1 MMRPEVTMANEPL
14 VSGNAA
20 GTAGMV
26 GVIMGFLA
34 LVGVYWVHNRLE
46 ETILG
51 SASATAEV
59 GASHARQ
66 ISELAAR
73 IDKLEKA
80 QANMPATTAAAEP
93 AAAPAAAPAANAPP
107 Q

>member
-14 VSGNAA
+14 VSGSAA

-34 LVGVYWVHNRLE
+34 LVGVYWVHNQLE

-51 SASATAEV
+51 SAAATAEV
-59 GASHARQ
+59 GTAHAKQ
-66 ISELAAR
+66 LADLAAR
-73 IDKLEKA
+73 VDKLEKMA
-80 QANMPATTAAAEP
+80 ASMPATTASAEP
-93 AAAPAAAPAANAPP
+93 AAAPAAAAPP
-107 Q
+107 K

>member
-1 MMRPEVTMANEPL
+1 MMRAEVTMANEPS
-14 VSGNAA
+14 VSGSAA

-26 GVIMGFLA
+26 GVIMAILA
-34 LVGVYWVHNRLE
+34 LVGVWWVHHQLE

-51 SASATAEV
+51 SAAATAEI
-59 GASHARQ
+59 GTAQAKQ

-73 IDKLEKA
+73 VDKLEKMA
-80 QANMPATTAAAEP
+80 AGMPATTASAEP
-93 AAAPAAAPAANAPP
+93 AAAPAAAAPP

>member
-1 MMRPEVTMANEPL
+1 MMRAEVTMANEPL

-34 LVGVYWVHNRLE
+34 LVGVYWVHNQLE

-51 SASATAEV
+51 SAAATAEV
-59 GASHARQ
+59 GTAHAKQ
-66 ISELAAR
+66 LADLAAR
-73 IDKLEKA
+73 VDKLEKMA
-80 QANMPATTAAAEP
+80 ASMPATTASAEP
-93 AAAPAAAPAANAPP
+93 AAAPAAAAPP
-107 Q
+107 K